1 MSDTPIKNTPEDN
14 LLSVQDEMLELTA
27 GEEHLMISPGEEEKL
42 LTSGEQLADT
52 LPEVQMVPTT
62 PTVTPEEAPVAP
74 VEVESASVTEDLFAD
89 LPVSPVENQV
99 APPIEAVVVPEVI
112 TTALA
117 AESLPVAP
125 ITPAP
130 ISAPHI
136 DDCPSTAFY
145 GQEHGVHA
153 PSSHIGAFVALG
165 VLFLSIVGALV
176 WYLTWDHAPWS
187 ADIAYTIS
195 SEVPATYQES
205 IDQKRDDHAHD
216 IELMN
221 RAMSESD
228 SSLCM
233 AIRDTSLALECR
245 ESLLSLGFT
254 QSGTVADCQILTLS
268 DIRDRC
274 QSTIAQN
281 TALSAMD
288 KTLCGGIT
296 TPTQQAYCREEIDA
310 RVLANLIETK
320 TATEANCTSLETKH
334 QEACLASIVRIDDNT
349 ILQEAIST
357 DTLELC
363 KTLSTEDLRYTCF
376 DAILMKRALVSGD
389 KNNCDYLHDETKKAT
404 CLARTTIQDD
414 NEIFKKAIIEKN
426 LSSCQSIG
434 NATLKDRCHD
444 SVTLLLIRDTGDATL
459 CDTLTNT
466 GTIASCKKMT
476 PTAQ

>member
-1 MSDTPIKNTPEDN
+1 
-14 LLSVQDEMLELTA
+14 
-27 GEEHLMISPGEEEKL
+27 
-42 LTSGEQLADT
+42 
-52 LPEVQMVPTT
+52 
-62 PTVTPEEAPVAP
+62 
-74 VEVESASVTEDLFAD
+74 
-89 LPVSPVENQV
+89 
-99 APPIEAVVVPEVI
+99 
-112 TTALA
+112 
-117 AESLPVAP
+117 
-125 ITPAP
+125 
-130 ISAPHI
+130 
-136 DDCPSTAFY
+136 
-145 GQEHGVHA
+145 
-153 PSSHIGAFVALG
+153 
-165 VLFLSIVGALV
+165 
-176 WYLTWDHAPWS
+176 
-187 ADIAYTIS
+187 
-195 SEVPATYQES
+195 
-205 IDQKRDDHAHD
+205 
-216 IELMN
+216 MN

-288 KTLCGGIT
+288 KALCGGIT

-334 QEACLASIVRIDDNT
+334 QEAYLASIVRIDDNT

-414 NEIFKKAIIEKN
+414 NEVFKKAIIEKN

-434 NATLKDRCHD
+434 NITLKDRCHD